1 MILNSKWT
9 GDTSFNRLM
18 SNIEIVPVFGTSFTV
33 YIPILMIVIS
43 LITWFNGFSRIMR
56 FIGIETDESSSL
68 TIGKWKSG
76 YSLTRSLTHSLTHS
90 LNYLLTHLLTQLL
103 THSLTHSLTHTYLL
117 THSSR
122 NTT

>member
-1 MILNSKWT
+1 MSSLTHSLTQSLTYSLTRFSRYNFLMILNSKWT

-76 YSLTRSLTHSLTHS
+76 YSLTRSLTHSLT
-90 LNYLLTHLLTQLL
+90 
-103 THSLTHSLTHTYLL
+103 
-117 THSSR
+117 
-122 NTT
+122 